1 MSGVEHRTIT
11 EAEAGLRLD
20 QWFKSH
26 FPGLAYGRLSKL
38 LRTGQIRL
46 DGGRVKAGRRLEAG
60 QDLRIPPLG
69 DLSPRDKPRA
79 RAEAPFSQ
87 ADRVRAEAMLIYRD
101 SRILALNKEPGL
113 PTQGG
118 SGQRVHVDGLLDALK
133 FEAPERPRLVHRL
146 DKDTSGVL
154 LLARDRATAGELSKA
169 FRARECQKIYWAL
182 VIGVPR
188 QASGRIDLALAK
200 QPGRQGEKMAVSDDG
215 KSAVTFYRVVE
226 TAGRRAA
233 WVALRPLTGR
243 THQLRVHMA
252 AVGHPI
258 VGDGKYGGAEAFLSG
273 SVSKNLHLHARSIYI
288 PGRMPGL
295 KSVRHAF
302 EVSAPLPR
310 HMAESWELLGFEE
323 AAAEDAEAALR
334 ELD

>member
-69 DLSPRDKPRA
+69 DLTPGDRPRA
-79 RAEAPFSQ
+79 RAKAPFSQ
-87 ADRVRAEAMLIYRD
+87 ADRARAEAMLIYRD
-101 SRILALNKEPGL
+101 RRILALNKEPGL

-118 SGQRVHVDGLLDALK
+118 SGHRVHVDGLLDALK

-154 LLARDRATAGELSKA
+154 LLARDRATAAELTKA
-169 FRARECQKIYWAL
+169 FRTRQCQKIYWAL
-182 VIGVPR
+182 VVGRPG
-188 QASGRIDLALAK
+188 QASGRIDLALGK
-200 QPGRQGEKMAVSDDG
+200 RLGPGGEKVIATDDG
-215 KSAVTFYRVVE
+215 KRAVTFYRVIGS
-226 TAGRRAA
+226 AGRRAT
-233 WVALRPLTGR
+233 WVALRPTTGR
-243 THQLRVHMA
+243 THQLRVHLA
-252 AVGHPI
+252 EIGHPI
-258 VGDGKYGGAEAFLSG
+258 VGDGKYGGREAFLSG
-273 SVSKNLHLHARSIYI
+273 SVSRNLHLHARSIHI
-288 PGRMPGL
+288 PGFGKGRSGL
-295 KSVRHAF
+295 QVR
-302 EVSAPLPR
+302 APLPR
-310 HMAESWELLGFEE
+310 HMAESWQLLGFEE
-323 AAAEDAEAALR
+323 ADAEDAEAALR
-334 ELD
+334 ELG